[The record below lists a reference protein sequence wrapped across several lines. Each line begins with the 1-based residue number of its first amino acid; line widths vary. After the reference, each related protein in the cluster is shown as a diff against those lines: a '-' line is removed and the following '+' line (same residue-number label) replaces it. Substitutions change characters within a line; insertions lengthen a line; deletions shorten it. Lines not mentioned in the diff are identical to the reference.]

1 MLLRMGLRPEGGP
14 ASDSR
19 PQTRRAVAQAV
30 EQPAGAAAAR
40 PRQAD
45 WEGVQVVGQEA
56 GEAAA
61 PLREAAA
68 PLREAAAPLREAVAY
83 PVNQTVA
90 LPVAVGPVA
99 ALAAARHLVAK
110 PLGAGGAVVR
120 PRVAAYQAES

>member
-68 PLREAAAPLREAVAY
+68 PLREAVAY